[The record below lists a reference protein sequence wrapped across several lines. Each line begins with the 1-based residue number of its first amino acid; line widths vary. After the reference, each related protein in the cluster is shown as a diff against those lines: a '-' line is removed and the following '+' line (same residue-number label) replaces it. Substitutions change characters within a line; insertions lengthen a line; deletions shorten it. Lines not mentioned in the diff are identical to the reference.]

1 MSTNTTSYS
10 FFAKSNITGI
20 YLPDT
25 FAPILGSFG
34 HANTSIFLLYVVT
47 YFFSSVNLLLAIL
60 SIIVY
65 ISFLFFTL
73 RLAAIPPE
81 YKSKSIINTLLFNSQ
96 YIPAKLSVM
105 VVFPTPPLT
114 DEIVIIFPA
123 ILTLSF
129 LFLFDYLLFFLYNDL

>member
-1 MSTNTTSYS
+1 M
-10 FFAKSNITGI
+10 
-20 YLPDT
+20 
-25 FAPILGSFG
+25 
-34 HANTSIFLLYVVT
+34 
-47 YFFSSVNLLLAIL
+47 
-60 SIIVY
+60 
-65 ISFLFFTL
+65 SFLFFTL